1 MLLLCDKWGSEY
13 VEYFYD
19 ASGSPYAL
27 SYFNGT
33 AATKYYFVKN
43 VEGDILELRT
53 ENNALA
59 AKYVYDC
66 WGRLLEVRDAG
77 GNPIT
82 STTHIAN
89 LNILRYR
96 GYVYDAETK
105 LYYLE
110 SRYYDPQT
118 QRFISPDSFDYLG
131 YNGDIAG
138 YNMYAYCG
146 NNPVVRADYN
156 GKIWKIII
164 LVITI
169 VIVSLTISGSNQK
182 VSAPDVVIQYDVP
195 CYNQGSRSLC
205 GVYCQVMIE
214 SYRNGETLSKKQ
226 ADKRAKE
233 IAIAVNGKDNWD
245 VGTWPT
251 NINLKNITHVYSITE
266 LYDCLEE
273 NGPVYAYYCNSKT
286 KSAHLVVVTG
296 VNLTKGLVF
305 TNNPW
310 GVKGTQSWAQFKK
323 GVAKKWYMSDKGMTF
338 QYVIP
343 IND

>member
-1 MLLLCDKWGSEY
+1 
-13 VEYFYD
+13 
-19 ASGSPYAL
+19 
-27 SYFNGT
+27 
-33 AATKYYFVKN
+33 
-43 VEGDILELRT
+43 
-53 ENNALA
+53 
-59 AKYVYDC
+59 
-66 WGRLLEVRDAG
+66 
-77 GNPIT
+77 
-82 STTHIAN
+82 
-89 LNILRYR
+89 
-96 GYVYDAETK
+96 
-105 LYYLE
+105 
-110 SRYYDPQT
+110 
-118 QRFISPDSFDYLG
+118 
-131 YNGDIAG
+131 
-138 YNMYAYCG
+138 
-146 NNPVVRADYN
+146 
-156 GKIWKIII
+156 
-164 LVITI
+164 
-169 VIVSLTISGSNQK
+169 
-182 VSAPDVVIQYDVP
+182 
-195 CYNQGSRSLC
+195 
-205 GVYCQVMIE
+205 MIE